1 MRESSTDYFLL
12 VVFVFNFLLLLSP
25 HAALLVCL
33 NQVYII
39 FNLVHLG
46 ATLKVGALIIHIDLL
61 NLMSCVDIL
70 TLMLVNHL

>member
-25 HAALLVCL
+25 HAALLVSL
-33 NQVYII
+33 NQVDIV

-46 ATLKVGALIIHIDLL
+46 ASLKVGSLIIHVHLL
-61 NLMSCVDIL
+61 NFMRGVDVL
-70 TLMLVNHL
+70 ALMLVNHL